1 MVDGVLAIESD
12 TIAAI
17 ATPAGVGGVGVIRV
31 SGPGA
36 AAIVGEVIGRPSEE
50 LPDRQLVLGV
60 ARAPDGTRLDQVL
73 AVVMRAPRSYT
84 GEDVGEL
91 HGHGGAWNMARLLR
105 AVTARGAR
113 HAEPGEFTRRAFEH
127 GKLDLVEAEAV
138 LGIIEAGSERAWRVA
153 QTQLEGQL
161 GRAIDRYRAI
171 GTVLLAE
178 LEAGIDFPEE
188 DVDYLRETR
197 AGDRAAELE
206 RELAALVA
214 SFGLGRALR
223 EGLIVVLVGQVN
235 AGKSSL
241 FNALVGSERAVVTSE
256 PGTTRDFVEAQVI
269 WDGVPVT
276 LVDTAGE
283 RAAATTEAEVRGME
297 LGRAR
302 ARAADVRIRIV
313 AAPDWEG
320 AVVSGPDLMA
330 VSKGDLAPER
340 VFEQAVVTSARTGD
354 GLEAL
359 RAAVLERALCDATEA
374 GEGVVL
380 STERQRAI
388 AARAAEA
395 YGRCREAIERGAAI
409 EVIALE
415 ARTGLEALAEMRGE
429 RVAEDVL
436 DALFARFCIGK

>member
-1 MVDGVLAIESD
+1 MTGD

-31 SGPGA
+31 SGPRA
-36 AAIVGEVIGRPSEE
+36 AAIVAEVIGRAPAA
-50 LPDRQLVLGV
+50 LPDRELVVGV
-60 ARAPDGTRLDQVL
+60 ARASDGSRLDQVL
-73 AVVMRAPRSYT
+73 AVVMRTPRSYT
-84 GEDVGEL
+84 GEDVAEL

-105 AVTARGAR
+105 AVTERGAR
-113 HAEPGEFTRRAFEH
+113 HAEPGEFTRRAFEN

-153 QTQLEGQL
+153 QSQLEGQL
-161 GRAIDRYRAI
+161 GRAIDRHRET

-178 LEAGIDFPEE
+178 LEAGIDFPED

-197 AGDRAAELE
+197 AAPRAAALE
-206 RELAALVA
+206 RELGELVA
-214 SFGLGRALR
+214 TFGLGRALR
-223 EGLIVVLVGQVN
+223 EGVSVALVGPVN

-241 FNALVGSERAVVTSE
+241 FNALVGTERAIVTSE
-256 PGTTRDFVEAQVI
+256 PGTTRDFVEADVV
-269 WDGVPVT
+269 WDGIPIR

-283 RAAATTEAEVRGME
+283 RETAATEAEVRGME

-302 ARAADVRIRIV
+302 ARAADVRLRV
-313 AAPDWEG
+313 VPAPEWSG
-320 AVVSGPDLMA
+320 ASGDGDELVVVSKA
-330 VSKGDLAPER
+330 DLAPAG
-340 VFEQAVVTSARTGD
+340 VLGAAAVTSARTGQ
-354 GLEAL
+354 GLDAV
-359 RAAVLERALCDATEA
+359 RGAVLERALRAVAEA

-388 AARAAEA
+388 VDRASRAYARCRAAIEA
-395 YGRCREAIERGAAI
+395 AAPI

-415 ARTGLEALAEMRGE
+415 ARTGLDALAEMRGE
-429 RVAEDVL
+429 RVGEDVL